1 MKKAILLFISFLF
14 IFLSLAPFVYS
25 KGQQWDLMKL
35 SKKNPKAKAWIV
47 QIEGDSVL
55 IRSKNQKKLVLEK
68 NMNKTRVHPVH
79 EGDIIATGINDRAT
93 ILLRDGSVVWV
104 NYLTIF
110 KVSDLSVPS
119 VVPGQ
124 SDQNYKVNLKLK
136 VGAVRVRVPKVRT
149 IQKKFAVQTPQ
160 GTASVRGTE
169 QVVQY
174 SPQLGIRAQVLSG
187 LVEVQ
192 NTAGGKQYATRGEK
206 VAVNVES
213 SSGSQTVNQQ
223 KRSQVQKN
231 IQANSGSKEVQTV
244 ASIPTLIP
252 TIVPPP
258 PTTTPLTE
266 KLGEPPVV
274 LAPLPQLDRFERVLR
289 ELEGSPRFRTLD
301 PPIQRDVEEA
311 LLNRTDLIELQH
323 KVVGKHGSVGSFV
336 FWLNVIKRIPIT
348 K

>member
-110 KVSDLSVPS
+110 KVSDLDVPS

-192 NTAGGKQYATRGEK
+192 NTTGGKQYATRGEK

-244 ASIPTLIP
+244 ASIPALIP

-258 PTTTPLTE
+258 KTALPQTLGAPAPLT
-266 KLGEPPVV
+266 PPLSAKSIALRDILKKVEGHPV
-274 LAPLPQLDRFERVLR
+274 FARWGKSAKDRVYAAL
-289 ELEGSPRFRTLD
+289 SD
-301 PPIQRDVEEA
+301 DQA
-311 LLNRTDLIELQH
+311 LLKFQGDISKTYTTLKDFKRFLIGNGFNTLT
-323 KVVGKHGSVGSFV
+323 
-336 FWLNVIKRIPIT
+336 P
-348 K
+348 